1 MSKRWKTTL
10 TSVVLGTAIIMQGG
24 IHLPIA
30 AADAAVAAEETV
42 SNHLTEAIQAAIKG
56 VSVETTPDGSRVAV
70 TVRLYNG
77 SSMKQRIPD
86 YELRVQTQDGV
97 EYTLDASSDNK
108 KALKPMEIG
117 ELVYMSTVDSKAS
130 MKLAGLSFVKVD
142 AYAYPKT
149 ETVLLGLPLGSEVW
163 YASSGTALPS
173 KEAAWGE
180 AFDIP
185 GINSDIIYTPVGYV
199 RQNSDKGPV
208 GVVTVLAYNPAGGRE
223 TIPDFRIDARADL
236 KTYTGARTE
245 KDTVMLEAGEK
256 KYIHF
261 AIPLENNVVPDRMLV
276 MTSDTFLSGSSQTSG
291 TQTGNAA
298 SSGVT
303 GSSKAGVAIDVGRV
317 AVTLPNAN
325 QADPMTV
332 SGYTLGTPI
341 AIDPLSKLMDNTQ
354 VSLAELHMQQ
364 NPGEGYKTA
373 VGKLIL
379 TNKSDKPIPTP
390 AFDTELVG
398 SAGAYSGIRQTN
410 VPASLNPGLS
420 YVISYAFNVPQTETG
435 EGLVLKLLDSQT
447 AAPYKIAVAAVQTA
461 LQKDADSDTLQLYP
475 FDIRLVNSTVGTN
488 YAATNSSYSYK
499 MKLELDIKQA
509 DNVVVDSN
517 FSKLHFEVVDKLGRV
532 LGTADGSFTGAQRLV
547 SGTQTILTNNIQS
560 EQFEFP
566 ISVNVYEL
574 FETPSGQ
581 AKRFLKTL
589 N

>member
-24 IHLPIA
+24 ISLPVA
-30 AADAAVAAEETV
+30 AAESAASVEETV

-56 VSVETTPDGSRVAV
+56 VSVESTPDGSRVAV

-77 SSMKQRIPD
+77 GAMKQRIPD

-97 EYTLDASSDNK
+97 EYALDASADNK

-130 MKLAGLSFVKVD
+130 MKLTGLTFVKVD
-142 AYAYPKT
+142 SYAYPKT
-149 ETVLLGLPLGSEVW
+149 ETVLLSLPLGSEVW

-173 KEAAWGE
+173 METAWAE
-180 AFDIP
+180 SFTIP
-185 GINSDIIYTPVGYV
+185 GINSDLTYTPVGYEK
-199 RQNSDKGPV
+199 QNTDKGPI
-208 GVVTVLAYNPAGGRE
+208 GVVTLLANNPASGRE
-223 TIPDFRIDARADL
+223 TIPDFRIDARAEQ

-245 KDTVMLEAGEK
+245 MDTITLEAGEK

-261 AIPLENNVVPDRMLV
+261 AIPLENNVVPSRLLV
-276 MTSDTFLSGSSQTSG
+276 MTSDTFLSGSSQASSSQAGG
-291 TQTGNAA
+291 TAA
-298 SSGVT
+298 SAASG
-303 GSSKAGVAIDVGRV
+303 KAGVAIDVGRV

-325 QADPMTV
+325 QADPVAM
-332 SGYTLGTPI
+332 SGYSMGTPI
-341 AIDPLSKLMDNTQ
+341 AVDPLSKIMDNTQ
-354 VSLAELHMQQ
+354 VALMELHMSQ

-373 VGKLIL
+373 IGKFIL
-379 TNKSDKPIPTP
+379 TNKGDKPIPTP

-398 SAGAYSGIRQTN
+398 SGGATYSGVRQTN
-410 VPASLNPGLS
+410 VSASLNPGLS
-420 YVISYAFNVPQTETG
+420 YVVSYVFNVPQTETG
-435 EGLVLKLLDSQT
+435 EGLILKLLDSQT
-447 AAPYKIAVAAVQTA
+447 AAPYKVAVASVATA
-461 LQKDADSDTLQLYP
+461 LQKETDSDTLQLYP
-475 FDIRLVNSTVGTN
+475 FDIKLVNSTVGTN
-488 YAATNSSYSYK
+488 YAATNSAYSYK

-509 DNVVVDSN
+509 DNVVVDQS

-547 SGTQTILTNNIQS
+547 SGTQTIVTNNIQS

-574 FETPSGQ
+574 FETPNGQ

>member
-24 IHLPIA
+24 ISLPAA
-30 AADAAVAAEETV
+30 AADSAASVEEAV

-56 VSVETTPDGSRVAV
+56 VSVESTPDGSRVAV

-97 EYTLDASSDNK
+97 EYALDASSDNK

-117 ELVYMSTVDSKAS
+117 ELVYMSTVDSKTS
-130 MKLAGLSFVKVD
+130 MKLAGLTFVKVD
-142 AYAYPKT
+142 PYAYPKT

-173 KEAAWGE
+173 KEVAWAE
-180 AFDIP
+180 AFTIP
-185 GINSDIIYTPVGYV
+185 GINSDLTYTPIGYEK
-199 RQNSDKGPV
+199 QNTDKGPI
-208 GVVTVLAYNPAGGRE
+208 GVVTLLAYNPASGRE
-223 TIPDFRIDARADL
+223 TIPDFRIDARAEQ
-236 KTYTGARTE
+236 KTYIGARTE
-245 KDTVMLEAGEK
+245 KDTISLEAGEK

-261 AIPLENNVVPDRMLV
+261 AIPLENNVVPSRLLV
-276 MTSDTFLSGSSQTSG
+276 MTSDTFLSGSSQAGG
-291 TQTGNAA
+291 TTASAA
-298 SSGVT
+298 SG
-303 GSSKAGVAIDVGRV
+303 KAGVAIDVGRV
-317 AVTLPNAN
+317 AVALPNAN
-325 QADPMTV
+325 QADPAAM
-332 SGYTLGTPI
+332 SGYSMGTPI
-341 AIDPLSKLMDNTQ
+341 AVDPLSKIMDNTQ
-354 VSLAELHMQQ
+354 VALVELHMSQ

-373 VGKLIL
+373 IGKFIL
-379 TNKSDKPIPTP
+379 TNKGDKPIPTP

-398 SAGAYSGIRQTN
+398 SGGATYSGVRQTN
-410 VPASLNPGLS
+410 VSASLNPGLS
-420 YVISYAFNVPQTETG
+420 YVVSYVFNVPQTETG
-435 EGLVLKLLDSQT
+435 EGLFLRLLDSQM
-447 AAPYKIAVAAVQTA
+447 AAPYKVAVASVPTV
-461 LQKDADSDTLQLYP
+461 LQKETDSDTLQLYP
-475 FDIRLVNSTVGTN
+475 FDIKLVNSTVGTN
-488 YAATNSSYSYK
+488 YAATNSAYSYK

-509 DNVVVDSN
+509 DNVVVDQS

-547 SGTQTILTNNIQS
+547 SGTQTIVTNNIQS

-574 FETPSGQ
+574 FETPNGQ